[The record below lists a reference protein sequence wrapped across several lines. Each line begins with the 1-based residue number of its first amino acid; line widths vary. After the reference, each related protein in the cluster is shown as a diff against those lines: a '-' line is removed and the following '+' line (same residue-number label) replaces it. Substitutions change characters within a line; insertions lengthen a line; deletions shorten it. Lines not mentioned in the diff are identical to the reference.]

1 MAKLKMKMAML
12 LIPADEVMSDFCYN
26 FARTLLKKLVRL
38 VAEDRVFKDK
48 VGSRGKLTDIATLL
62 PGLQR
67 FLTERSLT
75 NSWQLPMNSSPFSR
89 PRPTSSNTTPGR
101 TTA

>member
-1 MAKLKMKMAML
+1 ML

-48 VGSRGKLTDIATLL
+48 VGSRGKLTDIAYAVLRALRNQVNPAT
-62 PGLQR
+62 GTSTIFDR
-67 FLTERSLT
+67 KEFDEFMATADEFLAIFE
-75 NSWQLPMNSSPFSR
+75 
-89 PRPTSSNTTPGR
+89 
-101 TTA
+101 A